1 MRVFYTFLIL
11 LAAALAL
18 EFHNHVYERDTAEK
32 NAIKRLRRREALENV
47 PKLSARNFELKVP
60 FYSRN
65 LREVLNMFNRNQVE
79 PMGKSLLQL
88 DLTGAGDDVPLTSK
102 QTSQLEA
109 SKKLWQDYE
118 LEKAITTLPKFAKRT
133 TGLDLFV
140 DELVRTLKNYK
151 ARLER
156 IGATVEAKKSKQP
169 PTDHTDHIAA
179 GHKAHI

>member
-11 LAAALAL
+11 LVAALAR
-18 EFHNHVYERDTAEK
+18 EFHDHIYERDTAGK
-32 NAIKRLRRREALENV
+32 NAIARLRSREAPKNI
-47 PKLSARNFELKVP
+47 PKLSARSFELKVP

-88 DLTGAGDDVPLTSK
+88 DLTGAGDNVPLTSK
-102 QTSQLEA
+102 QTLQLEA

-118 LEKAITTLPKFAKRT
+118 LEKAFTTLPKFAKKT
-133 TGLDLFV
+133 TGLDQAV
-140 DELVRTLKNYK
+140 DELVKTLKNYK

-156 IGATVEAKKSKQP
+156 IEAAVEAKKSKQP
-169 PTDHTDHIAA
+169 IAYTDHVPE